1 MILEPEMEACCPL
14 CKVTYYVT
22 WELGD
27 GVREQPVCPVDAH
40 WEPHGICPKNGISQ
54 PKNKCWMKCVPL

>member
-1 MILEPEMEACCPL
+1 MEACCPL

-27 GVREQPVCPVDAH
+27 GVREQPVCPVD
-40 WEPHGICPKNGISQ
+40 G
-54 PKNKCWMKCVPL
+54 VPLIAVAISFGGGVA